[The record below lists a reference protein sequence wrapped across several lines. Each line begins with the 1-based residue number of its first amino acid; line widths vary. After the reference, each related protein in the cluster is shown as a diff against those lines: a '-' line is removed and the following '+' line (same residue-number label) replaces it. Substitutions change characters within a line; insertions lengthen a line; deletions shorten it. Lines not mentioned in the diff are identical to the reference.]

1 MKKFDLMLL
10 ATMLVCGMS
19 FTGCDNDDNT
29 IDGCDKEE
37 CELLQEI
44 GARMRIK
51 YEGNPNSWHGVTW
64 TAVNPSEG
72 TRHVTSLVLDTKE
85 ERQIPA
91 LICDFPYLRKLEVR
105 GEVIGGVPR
114 RLCLNQTLDSLI
126 IIDSKINALDGHIFH
141 SGMKYV
147 EITGNLRIGILP
159 ESIHELKGN
168 DVPVRYNLSG
178 NWLEGEL
185 PAIEGVNI
193 DLSNNNFYR
202 LDFANAFNAT
212 QSTKESGKKE
222 VYGVHMAGNNFSHLV
237 IPENVLSDTLAL
249 IHLAV
254 LNQPID
260 YSKTFSNMP
269 SQAELKALAEKYY
282 RNHPDL
288 ADLSSLFD

>member
-1 MKKFDLMLL
+1 MKKLNMMLW
-10 ATMLVCGMS
+10 ATLLVCGLS
-19 FTGCDNDDNT
+19 FSGCEDDDNT
-29 IDGCDKEE
+29 IDGCDKQE
-37 CELLQEI
+37 CVLLQEI

-51 YEGNPNSWHGVTW
+51 YEGNPNSWQGVTW
-64 TAVNPSEG
+64 TAVSPNEG
-72 TRHVTSLVLDTKE
+72 SRHVTALVLDTKE
-85 ERQIPA
+85 ERIIPA

-105 GEVIGGVPR
+105 GDVIGGVPR
-114 RLCLNQTLDSLI
+114 QLCLNQTLDSLI
-126 IIDSKINALDGHIFH
+126 IISSKMNNLDDHIFH
-141 SGMKYV
+141 SGTKYV
-147 EITGNLRIGILP
+147 KITGNPRISILP

-168 DVPVRYNLSG
+168 DVPVRYDLSG

-269 SQAELKALAEKYY
+269 SQAELKSLAEKYY